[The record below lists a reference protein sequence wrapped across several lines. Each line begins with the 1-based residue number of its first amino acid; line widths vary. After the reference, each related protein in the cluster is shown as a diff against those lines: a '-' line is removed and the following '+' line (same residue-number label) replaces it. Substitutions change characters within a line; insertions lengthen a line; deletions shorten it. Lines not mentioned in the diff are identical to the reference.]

1 MDKNNLKD
9 AYDIGENMAV
19 FSGEGRSYT
28 IINKETDKTRQLV
41 SEDGSL
47 LVTDNEI
54 DFDAI
59 YKGCPDFNGCKSV
72 RYWFGRY
79 DNFRNGVCAIC
90 WTVYPDGRYFADED
104 GFGMED
110 NDEENAYC
118 IINKDL
124 EIIVPFQPMDDVKEM
139 LKKYALEADFF
150 IRSTASL
157 IPVEAK
163 AKSGREKSMKTLITS
178 GHYPDIRYGIKLS
191 KNNIGHEDRIYTFPY
206 FCTFLLKRF
215 MVGFYAE
222 EEAE

>member
-1 MDKNNLKD
+1 MQKVHEESTVEFIIHLTMNKKKFKD

-19 FSGEGRSYT
+19 LSGEGKSYT
-28 IINKETDKTRQLV
+28 IINKETGKARQLV
-41 SEDGSL
+41 SEDGTL
-47 LVTDNEI
+47 LVAGGEI

-59 YKGCPDFNGCKSV
+59 NNGCPDFNGCKSV

-139 LKKYALEADFF
+139 LKKY
-150 IRSTASL
+150 
-157 IPVEAK
+157 
-163 AKSGREKSMKTLITS
+163 EK
-178 GHYPDIRYGIKLS
+178 
-191 KNNIGHEDRIYTFPY
+191 
-206 FCTFLLKRF
+206 
-215 MVGFYAE
+215 
-222 EEAE
+222 

>member
-28 IINKETDKTRQLV
+28 IINKETGKTRQLV

-79 DNFRNGVCAIC
+79 DNFRNGVCVIC
-90 WTVYPDGRYFADED
+90 WT
-104 GFGMED
+104 
-110 NDEENAYC
+110 
-118 IINKDL
+118 II
-124 EIIVPFQPMDDVKEM
+124 PMDATLLMRMVSEWKIMTKRM
-139 LKKYALEADFF
+139 LIALS
-150 IRSTASL
+150 IRTW
-157 IPVEAK
+157 
-163 AKSGREKSMKTLITS
+163 KSSCLFNQWTM
-178 GHYPDIRYGIKLS
+178 
-191 KNNIGHEDRIYTFPY
+191 
-206 FCTFLLKRF
+206 
-215 MVGFYAE
+215 
-222 EEAE
+222 